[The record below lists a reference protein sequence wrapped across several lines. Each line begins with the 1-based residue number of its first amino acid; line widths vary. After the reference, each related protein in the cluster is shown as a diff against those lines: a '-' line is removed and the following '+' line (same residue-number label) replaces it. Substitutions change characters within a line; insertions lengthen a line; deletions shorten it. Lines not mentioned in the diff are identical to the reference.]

1 MEYQPAQKHQA
12 TVHLEPQQQQQ
23 RTPQT
28 TPGQNTPNKP
38 LARFTAGAVSAT
50 VWSNLSQG
58 KDGESYNTVSLQRR
72 YRDRDGNWKSASA
85 LRVNDLPKAHLV
97 LSKAYEFLV
106 MKDADE
112 EAR

>member
-1 MEYQPAQKHQA
+1 MDYQHAPQNQA
-12 TVHLEPQQQQQ
+12 TLHLEPKPQQ
-23 RTPQT
+23 RMPQNQQD
-28 TPGQNTPNKP
+28 QNAPNKP

-50 VWSNLSQG
+50 VWSNQSQG

-72 YRDRDGNWKSASA
+72 YRDREGNWKSASA

-106 MKDADE
+106 MQDADE
-112 EAR
+112 ETR